1 MCDRTIEN
9 PRLLSRVWRC
19 LCLGYFSLVLLLIVM
34 VLPSCL
40 RLYTRVRRIV
50 LKYYSAEK
58 KIQHW
63 RRNREKLLSLAD
75 SGYKI
80 TVQSLGVN
88 LEDGQQQSQRL
99 ELGEIDQDG
108 FLLSKVGAI
117 SSVPTV
123 SGEQFLTR
131 KRFGLRM
138 VAVNGYVCVE
148 KRYRGNKSSFVN
160 EIEAHY
166 ALGLAGCN
174 IPVIMD
180 VDFDNLTLTFS
191 YISGAVLHEELAR
204 RGAVVRDRDIEDNPQ
219 LTRLAKRKRARRRIA
234 ESRRVL
240 YDVID
245 SQFVEDLSA
254 ELRKV
259 HEARFIWN
267 DIKYGNI
274 IIEKHSGK
282 PYLIDFDWALRYPK
296 LGPTAWRILRD
307 RDIEKFNAC
316 FDTDSQTVERNVVCY
331 AH

>member
-1 MCDRTIEN
+1 MC
-9 PRLLSRVWRC
+9 LV
-19 LCLGYFSLVLLLIVM
+19 YFSVVLVLIVA
-34 VLPSCL
+34 VLPPCL
-40 RLYTRVRRIV
+40 RLYTWVRRMV

-58 KIQHW
+58 KIQYW

-80 TVQSLGVN
+80 TVQSLGLN

-108 FLLSKVGAI
+108 FLLSKVGTI
-117 SSVPTV
+117 SDVPTV
-123 SGEQFLTR
+123 SSEQFLTR
-131 KRFGLRM
+131 KRFGLAM

-148 KRYRGNKSSFVN
+148 KHYKGNKSSFVN

-174 IPVIMD
+174 VPVIMD

-219 LTRLAKRKRARRRIA
+219 LTRPAKRERARRRIA

-267 DIKYGNI
+267 DVKYGNI
-274 IIEKHSGK
+274 IIEKYSGK
-282 PYLIDFDWALRYPK
+282 PYLIDFDWALRYPE

-316 FDTDSQTVERNVVCY
+316 FDTDSQTVERNAVCY

>member
-1 MCDRTIEN
+1 
-9 PRLLSRVWRC
+9 